1 MPSSDINVE
10 NIKQQKCQSC
20 TDFTINLWEEH
31 SSRNGDGEDSC
42 VYHEFII
49 NNRWV
54 RGVLKIR
61 SLCLCLPFFTQELKI
76 ITIHGWSKIDNN
88 ACIKCARCHQF
99 LVRGYQRKNQRC
111 EPRPKNR
118 FQLSQFCLWHW
129 QQFQLFFLLRSTWW
143 WPSNLPEDKWNKSKG
158 CDTSQGDLERH
169 WILDLLAG
177 LNRLNMVG
185 HLCFI
190 QDYHN

>member
-99 LVRGYQRKNQRC
+99 LVRGYQGKNQRC
-111 EPRPKNR
+111 EPSPEEVV
-118 FQLSQFCLWHW
+118 SI
-129 QQFQLFFLLRSTWW
+129 LFLFGSVNSSSCFAEENMMLIVILRTCQRTSGTRARGAIQARETWR
-143 WPSNLPEDKWNKSKG
+143 D
-158 CDTSQGDLERH
+158 
-169 WILDLLAG
+169 AG
-177 LNRLNMVG
+177 
-185 HLCFI
+185 
-190 QDYHN
+190 Y

>member
-99 LVRGYQRKNQRC
+99 LVWGYQGKNQRC
-111 EPRPKNR
+111 EPRPETR

-129 QQFQLFFLLRSTWW
+129 QQFQLFFCW
-143 WPSNLPEDKWNKSKG
+143 EAHD
-158 CDTSQGDLERH
+158 GDLLTYQRTSGTRARGAIQARETWRDIEY
-169 WILDLLAG
+169 WI
-177 LNRLNMVG
+177 
-185 HLCFI
+185 
-190 QDYHN
+190 Y